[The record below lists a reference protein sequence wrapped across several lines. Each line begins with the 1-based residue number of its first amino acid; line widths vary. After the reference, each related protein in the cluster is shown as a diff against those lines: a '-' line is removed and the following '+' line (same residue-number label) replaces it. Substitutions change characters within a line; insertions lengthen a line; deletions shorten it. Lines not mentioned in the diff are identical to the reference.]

1 MAIKIKHINLKRK
14 RDLWDESHTF
24 LDTTI
29 FTGVGL
35 NAKRKGKD
43 QVLVDTVLVN

>member
-35 NAKRKGKD
+35 NVKRKGKD